1 MGHAPHNG
9 NSNPWLLVPGSLG
22 HRWPSAGDP
31 GGWARSLVIQVVVG
45 KLLLPKTF
53 LPRPL
58 SPQPLTS
65 QSLSLQPASAQGLR
79 LLLGT
84 CVATA
89 LALLAG
95 RALLAQVTP
104 APTPDTSASWLR
116 AWRLLSP
123 DPVLRREAS
132 LLLASREP
140 TGSAKQRQWLWGQGW
155 GRDPLAALA
164 LKRAAQAAEASGHAN
179 QALDLWQTLEERF
192 PQSPASADA
201 LYSLGRQDPT
211 GRQLL
216 LQRFPAHPAA
226 LAAAL
231 DLARSPASRLG
242 ASLHLARWGP
252 RWPGAEALLVAACRG
267 DDGPLLPQQRRQLA
281 LGLAQLGRGGTAL
294 RCLQDL
300 QGDPALELALGQALQ
315 KGDAKDGRLGDR
327 RLLALARRWPSSS
340 QAREASILLSQGEGP
355 ETGAL
360 LSQLPAKLQDTA
372 SVQARLALAGQRPWP
387 AVLIRWPRDPASWEL
402 QWQLARAA
410 LLDRRW
416 SEAARILQVLPANQL
431 AAPLAA
437 RQLFW
442 LAYSQARLGDG
453 AKAQRLWRQVLA
465 LAPGGYYSW
474 RARLHLGQSDP
485 ALLRAPGAAATDLAR
500 SPWQPLASGDR
511 GLDRLWRLNQP
522 LEAWESWRFRRGG
535 QPPQAPRDL
544 VLEGRLRSGVGDD
557 WIGLGQLEQASLR
570 LPKGSCRQQVQL
582 DRLLHPDRYGELFRQ
597 AAAAAGLDSAL
608 PQAVAL
614 QESRF
619 TAGVESPVGAV
630 GLMQLMPATASDLA
644 GRPLEGPSLKDPALN
659 TRLGTRYLR
668 QLLEHWH
675 GNPVLAVASY
685 NAGAGAVG
693 HWLKVGLGPSRDKA
707 GGAIDLEREPEL
719 WIEAIPY
726 PETRLYIKKV
736 LGNVLSYR
744 RLNGGV
750 LSDC

>member
-1 MGHAPHNG
+1 M
-9 NSNPWLLVPGSLG
+9 SQ
-22 HRWPSAGDP
+22 RWFPRRWRPDP
-31 GGWARSLVIQVVVG
+31 
-45 KLLLPKTF
+45 LLPKPL
-53 LPRPL
+53 LPKPL
-58 SPQPLTS
+58 SPQ
-65 QSLSLQPASAQGLR
+65 SLSPQPATGQGLR

-84 CVATA
+84 CLGTA

-95 RALLAQVTP
+95 RALLVQLTP
-104 APTPDTSASWLR
+104 VFTPDTPVSRLR

-123 DPVLRREAS
+123 DPALRREAS

-179 QALDLWQTLEERF
+179 QALDLWQSLEERF

-201 LYSLGRQDPT
+201 LYSLGRQDPRW
-211 GRQLL
+211 RQLL

-231 DLARSPASRLG
+231 DLGRFPASRLK
-242 ASLHLARWGP
+242 ASLHLARWGA

-267 DDGPLLPQQRRQLA
+267 DDGPVQPQQRRQLA

-300 QGDPALELALGQALQ
+300 QGDPALELALAQALL
-315 KGDAKDGRLGDR
+315 KGDAKDGQQGDR
-327 RLLALARRWPSSS
+327 HLLALAQRWPSSA
-340 QAREASILLSQGEGP
+340 QAREASTLLSQAEGP
-355 ETGAL
+355 ETRAL
-360 LSQLPAKLQDTA
+360 LAQLPARLQNTA
-372 SVQARLALAGQRPWP
+372 AVQARLALEGQRPWP
-387 AVLIRWPRDPASWEL
+387 AVLTRWPRDPASWEL
-402 QWQLARAA
+402 QWQLARTA
-410 LLDRRW
+410 LLEQRW
-416 SEAARILQVLPANQL
+416 GEAARILQALPAHQL

-442 LAYSQARLGDG
+442 RAYSQARLGDG
-453 AKAQRLWRQVLA
+453 AGAQNLWRQVLA

-474 RARLHLGQSDP
+474 RARLHLGASEP
-485 ALLRAPGAAATDLAR
+485 GLLRAPGEPVGPLPRND
-500 SPWQPLASGDR
+500 WQPLASGDR

-522 LEAWESWRFRRGG
+522 LEAWESWRFWRGG
-535 QPPQAPRDL
+535 QPPQTPRDL
-544 VLEGRLRSGVGDD
+544 ALEGRLRSAVGDD

-570 LPKGSCRQQVQL
+570 LPKGSCRQQNQL
-582 DRLLHPDRYGELFRQ
+582 DRQLHPERYGALFRQ
-597 AAAAAGLDSAL
+597 AAAAAGLDPAL

-644 GRPLEGPSLKDPALN
+644 GRRLEGSSLKDPALN

-668 QLLEHWH
+668 QLLVQWQ

-693 HWLKVGLGPSRDKA
+693 HWLKAGLAQKGSKA
-707 GGAIDLEREPEL
+707 GGPIDLQRDPEL

-726 PETRLYIKKV
+726 PETRLYTKKV
-736 LGNVLSYR
+736 LGNLSSYR
-744 RLNGGV
+744 RLNGGWP
-750 LSDC
+750 SGC